1 MEKKIKL
8 CISDALELRNE
19 YDTHLAVLKEVLG
32 KEDEHRSFLSR
43 HAEIDKKEYDDAVD
57 IKEIENIYKTLE
69 YKRVKLNQEIQSANF
84 LTKLTFKGEDI
95 SIIEALEVRKQLKSQ
110 IKQTSS
116 QIMKSTYKEVVHKE
130 ERDIV
135 YRPKKEFPG
144 VYKEF
149 TVLLRQFREIQA
161 LVHNANNKT
170 EINFFDE

>member
-1 MEKKIKL
+1 MDKKIKL
-8 CISDALELRNE
+8 RIINALELRNE
-19 YDTHLAVLKEVLG
+19 FDAHLSVLKEVLG

-43 HAEIDKKEYDDAVD
+43 HSEIDKKEYDDAVD
-57 IKEIENIYKTLE
+57 INEIEKIYKTLE

-95 SIIEALEVRKQLKSQ
+95 SIIEALEIRKQLKTQ
-110 IKQTSS
+110 INQTSS
-116 QIMKSTYKEVVHKE
+116 QLSKSTYKEVVHKE

-144 VYKEF
+144 VYKEY
-149 TVLLRQFREIQA
+149 TVLLRYYREIQA
-161 LVHNANNKT
+161 LIHSVNNKT